1 MIEFKNVYKTYPN
14 GFTALKDVNL
24 KIEQGE
30 FVAIIGLSGAGKST
44 ILRCINRM
52 HDITKGTL
60 TVDGVDVNSLRG
72 AELRRFR
79 RKVGM
84 IFQSF
89 NLVSRSTAIKNVLTA
104 DVPDMSFFKVLF
116 GIFSKD
122 QKMRALE
129 SLDKV
134 GILDKAYT
142 RCDQLSGGQQQR
154 VALARTLNQ
163 NPKIILADEPVA
175 SLDPITARQ
184 VMQDLLCPHQ
194 QGIQHLYSA
203 QYPSYRPRAPV
214 LRPRD
219 RRACRRDRLRRPRL
233 HHHPGADRLCLQR
246 HEGAR
251 AGQWGVSAME
261 NEVNTLVKLTWFDK
275 IFKPQVITLANGHTT
290 IRRRSRAPLILLLLA
305 VAIVLS
311 LRMTGFSLAVIV
323 TKFDKLLDLFV
334 KLFHPKWSFFEKVT
348 RPLVDT
354 IKMSI
359 LGTVIGCL
367 LALPVS
373 VLASTNIDKSR
384 VIVSV
389 LRFILALIRT
399 LPTLVIALVCA
410 LVFGL
415 GTFAGTLAISVFT
428 FGIVAKMLYESIETI
443 DMGPFEAMEA
453 MGANKFQAFWSACV
467 PQILPVYLSH
477 SLYCFEMNV
486 RASAILG
493 YVGAGGLGITINE
506 RIGWRDYEGL
516 GMVLLTLFVVV
527 VAIEFLS
534 EYLRGKLS

>member
-1 MIEFKNVYKTYPN
+1 
-14 GFTALKDVNL
+14 
-24 KIEQGE
+24 
-30 FVAIIGLSGAGKST
+30 
-44 ILRCINRM
+44 
-52 HDITKGTL
+52 
-60 TVDGVDVNSLRG
+60 
-72 AELRRFR
+72 
-79 RKVGM
+79 
-84 IFQSF
+84 
-89 NLVSRSTAIKNVLTA
+89 
-104 DVPDMSFFKVLF
+104 
-116 GIFSKD
+116 
-122 QKMRALE
+122 
-129 SLDKV
+129 
-134 GILDKAYT
+134 
-142 RCDQLSGGQQQR
+142 
-154 VALARTLNQ
+154 
-163 NPKIILADEPVA
+163 
-175 SLDPITARQ
+175 
-184 VMQDLLCPHQ
+184 
-194 QGIQHLYSA
+194 
-203 QYPSYRPRAPV
+203 
-214 LRPRD
+214 
-219 RRACRRDRLRRPRL
+219 
-233 HHHPGADRLCLQR
+233 
-246 HEGAR
+246 
-251 AGQWGVSAME
+251 ME

-275 IFKPQVITLANGHTT
+275 IFKPQVITLANGHST

-311 LRMTGFSLAVIV
+311 LRMTGFSLAVVV

-453 MGANKFQAFWSACV
+453 MGANKF
-467 PQILPVYLSH
+467 
-477 SLYCFEMNV
+477 NV